1 MRTIIRLLACAAALI
16 APAEALS
23 QAPETPLP
31 KGRVLLLR
39 NERIFEGEI
48 EKVGEQYR
56 IRRSAGETWL
66 PADKVLRVCESRE
79 EAFEYL
85 RKQANLDDPDE
96 RLRLARWC
104 LQCELPRHALAECR
118 AAAAMRPSDTEARRL
133 LSHLELA
140 AQSPVNLPAQPIP
153 VPMPSKTEKKSSQAT
168 ASGLELNAECMGL
181 FASRVQPIL
190 LNTCAKCHASGKAGE
205 FKLTQVFGDAPVS
218 GKSAQQNLTAVLS
231 QIKPEQPLNSPLLRM
246 AASAHGGATQ
256 PPLRGRDSPAFK
268 TLAQW
273 VQLTAAHAP
282 KVSTAVSDA
291 PSLAA
296 ERPGKNIS
304 EAVETKPATERFVVQ
319 KEASAK
325 PKEEFAD
332 TESAKPTGPADEFDP
347 LIFNR
352 QMHPDKK

>member
-1 MRTIIRLLACAAALI
+1 MRTLIRFLVCAAALI
-16 APAEALS
+16 APAWAFS
-23 QAPETPLP
+23 QSPETPLA

-39 NERIFEGEI
+39 NERTIEGEI

-66 PADKVLRVCESRE
+66 PADAVLRLCDSRV
-79 EAFEYL
+79 EAYDYL

-104 LQCELPRHALAECR
+104 LQCELPRQALAECR
-118 AAAAMRPSDTEARRL
+118 AAVELRPSDAEARRL

-140 AQSPVNLPAQPIP
+140 AQPSTNLPAQPVP
-153 VPMPSKTEKKSSQAT
+153 VTPPPKIQRKGNSAM
-168 ASGLELNAECMGL
+168 ASGLELSAECMGL

-190 LNTCAKCHASGKAGE
+190 LNTCAKCHASGGAGE
-205 FKLTQVFGDAPVS
+205 FKLTRVFGDAPVS

-246 AASAHGGATQ
+246 AASAHGGAAQ
-256 PPLRGRDSPAFK
+256 PPLRSRDTPAFK
-268 TLAQW
+268 TLQQW

-282 KVSTAVSDA
+282 KVPAAVSDA
-291 PSLAA
+291 PALAPERSSKIVFESVQTKPSA
-296 ERPGKNIS
+296 ERTTAQN
-304 EAVETKPATERFVVQ
+304 EAPA
-319 KEASAK
+319 KS
-325 PKEEFAD
+325 KEEFAV
-332 TESAKPTGPADEFDP
+332 TEPAKPAGPADEFDP

-352 QMHPDKK
+352 QMHPEKK